1 MGVVYRAYDE
11 RLGRP
16 VAVKVIPEEVAGH
29 TERRVRILAEARA
42 AAPLNHPSIAT
53 IYEVGED
60 GEQLFIVMEL
70 LEGKT
75 LRKVIS
81 EGWTE
86 PRIVTGIAA
95 QLAERWRRHTP
106 RAWCTVM

>member
-16 VAVKVIPEEVAGH
+16 VALKVVPEEVAGH
-29 TERRVRILAEARA
+29 AERRVRILAEARA

-60 GEQLFIVMEL
+60 KSKI
-70 LEGKT
+70 
-75 LRKVIS
+75 R
-81 EGWTE
+81 
-86 PRIVTGIAA
+86 
-95 QLAERWRRHTP
+95 
-106 RAWCTVM
+106 